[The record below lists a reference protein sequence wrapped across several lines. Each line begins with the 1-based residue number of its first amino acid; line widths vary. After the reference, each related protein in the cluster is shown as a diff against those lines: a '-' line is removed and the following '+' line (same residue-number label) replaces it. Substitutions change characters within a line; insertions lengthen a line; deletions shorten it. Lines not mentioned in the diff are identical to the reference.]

1 MSRVAAVVHASHCF
15 WFETDRPWYAMDL
28 RERRDAVL
36 AETDRRGIECVET
49 FHALAMNETDHP
61 ETTWVR
67 GTEVPWCASG
77 FASRED
83 SVRAALSR
91 DLDSQMRFDEWGS
104 YGDRL
109 GVVSAMYERCL
120 HMRQTIQ
127 AAVNSGRMSV
137 RDIEALKDLVD
148 AVDHYMD
155 LYEDMI

>member
-1 MSRVAAVVHASHCF
+1 MSWVYALVHAFHCLG
-15 WFETDRPWYAMDL
+15 FETDRPWYEMDL
-28 RERRDAVL
+28 GERRDAVL

-49 FHALAMNETDHP
+49 FHALATGEEDHP

-67 GTEVPWCASG
+67 GAEVPWCASG

-120 HMRQTIQ
+120 HMRQTAQ
-127 AAVNSGRMSV
+127 AAVNSGLLSV

-148 AVDHYMD
+148 AVNHYMD
-155 LYEDMI
+155 LYEDVI